1 MLAWPMTSIFQLVV
15 SSSMALR
22 AVASHAI
29 GYADH

>member
-1 MLAWPMTSIFQLVV
+1 MSIVQLVV